1 MCAGGDIMEKTLTE
15 VDQLLQKISKAA
27 AMQRDWETR
36 LSGKPECDTSVRP
49 LAGIFR
55 NTVPEEKK
63 EEPILKKVEEIKH
76 MEARTIL
83 ESDHAETSKAS
94 ERTMSSAKTLREFKQ
109 MDWVP
114 IDFGEIFDKRRLFPN
129 QKGMANAVEMDFPP
143 VKHAEQPYDLETT
156 EEVLQKLFSEEKVD
170 PDHVAEA
177 KRIMGIKPEA
187 SPFVHLAE
195 IYAIGSDEEEK
206 TSPRIDCKVNNID
219 CKALCDIG
227 AQVSVLSSKI
237 FNEIHDHTIELVQ
250 TTTILIMGDGRIV
263 KPIIIARNLEDLISG
278 KHIPTDFFIVD
289 VYYDKNDHVI
299 LGRPFLKLVN
309 AVLDARKGKVTMN
322 LDGDNHTNN
331 FLLASRIAL
340 PLPLDDEE
348 VESLH
353 FVETFRDPLQ
363 RAMESETNNKLDEE
377 LIEAT
382 KGLEP
387 QDGSLE
393 EDKFED
399 IGEIK
404 REEPQVPEVDLKP
417 LPKGL
422 KYEFLGPDKT
432 YPVIVSDKLSPE
444 ENDMLLNL
452 LKKHKKVI

>member
-1 MCAGGDIMEKTLTE
+1 
-15 VDQLLQKISKAA
+15 LLEFSEIRSRKRRKRSQY
-27 AMQRDWETR
+27 R
-36 LSGKPECDTSVRP
+36 
-49 LAGIFR
+49 
-55 NTVPEEKK
+55 
-63 EEPILKKVEEIKH
+63 KKVEEIKH
-76 MEARTIL
+76 AEARTTPKG
-83 ESDHAETSKAS
+83 DHAETSKAS
-94 ERTMSSAKTLREFKQ
+94 ERTMPSAKTLREFEQ

-114 IDFGEIFDKRRLFPN
+114 IDFGEIFDKRRSFPN
-129 QKGMANAVEMDFPP
+129 LKGMVKAVQMDFPLEKR
-143 VKHAEQPYDLETT
+143 VEQPYNLETT
-156 EEVLQKLFSEEKVD
+156 WEVLQKLFSEEEVD

-177 KRIMGIKPEA
+177 NRIMGIKPKA
-187 SPFVHLAE
+187 SPFSLLAE

-237 FNEIHDHTIELVQ
+237 FDEIHIHTIDLVQ
-250 TTTILIMGDGRIV
+250 TTTRLIMGDGRIV
-263 KPIIIARNLEDLISG
+263 KPIGIARNLEVLISG

-299 LGRPFLKLVN
+299 LGRPFLKLAN
-309 AVLDARKGKVTMN
+309 AVLDAEKGKVTIN
-322 LDGDNHTNN
+322 LDGDNHTYN
-331 FLLASRIAL
+331 FLPASRIAS

-363 RAMESETNNKLDEE
+363 RAMGNETNNELDEE

-393 EDKFED
+393 EEKFED

-404 REEPQVPEVDLKP
+404 HEEPQVPEVDLKP

-422 KYEFLGPDKT
+422 KYEFLGPNKT
-432 YPVIVSDKLSPE
+432 YPMIVSDKLSPE

-452 LKKHKKVI
+452 LKKHKKVIGYLINDLKGLSPAFCTHRIPMEDQSKPVVDHQRRLTHAM